1 MATAAQSKVAQ
12 PESEYT
18 EAEQALI
25 DAFEE
30 LLETLTP
37 EKRKAIRADLRAN
50 AINKIS
56 LVM

>member
-1 MATAAQSKVAQ
+1 MPEFTA
-12 PESEYT
+12 
-18 EAEQALI
+18 AEQALI

-30 LLETLTP
+30 LLETLPP

-50 AINKIS
+50 AINKTS